1 MFGIVYVR
9 AMEMT
14 QKKLQEKSIYADYD
28 EDGDIV
34 SDAELAHAKEI
45 KEVET
50 ALEKFSPF
58 PNG

>member
-28 EDGDIV
+28 EDGDGIV
-34 SDAELAHAKEI
+34 SDDELAHAKEI
-45 KEVET
+45 KE
-50 ALEKFSPF
+50 
-58 PNG
+58 